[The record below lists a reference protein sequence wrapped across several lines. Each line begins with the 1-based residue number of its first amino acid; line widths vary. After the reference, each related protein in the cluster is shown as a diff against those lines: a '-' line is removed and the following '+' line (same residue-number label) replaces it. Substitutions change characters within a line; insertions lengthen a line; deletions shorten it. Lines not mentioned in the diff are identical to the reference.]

1 MPRQQILL
9 RAQSQELAKVLPVV
23 PKRQPGTLKQE
34 KVNKGVPWA
43 TAAKTP
49 QLTSMQECKIEFY
62 FVPLAVQERNSY
74 AVSVWKRVKAK
85 LEGRDVDPNR
95 RMSVAEQVSWKV
107 PVLALNI

>member
-1 MPRQQILL
+1 M
-9 RAQSQELAKVLPVV
+9 LPVV

-34 KVNKGVPWA
+34 KVNTGLK
-43 TAAKTP
+43 KP
-49 QLTSMQECKIEFY
+49 QTNQIKALTKKPITDNSKKIPRHFSGLLCRNVKLNRFY

-95 RMSVAEQVSWKV
+95 RMSVAEQVSSK
-107 PVLALNI
+107 